1 MALSARVEAW
11 VQEVAAG
18 VYDRWCNTG
27 TMHEAMVEGLR
38 AAYLRGRA
46 DQRDG
51 FREEG
56 DPLEAVEAEVDGR

>member
-51 FREEG
+51 FR
-56 DPLEAVEAEVDGR
+56 